1 MKLSSDFFLFFYSNS
16 RIKILRMQRIKPNV
30 GFRGGNGMENSKS
43 ATFLNKDR
51 IIISN
56 PEEYMRVDIR
66 NLSYDDGEGLA
77 GYNGNVVV
85 GYGDEALD
93 VFFLSINKLKNE
105 DMDVICEKVMEQ
117 FGQGGKLVNLIIYNG
132 ESIIYNL
139 NDEEQDDE
147 LS

>member
-1 MKLSSDFFLFFYSNS
+1 MEISNA
-16 RIKILRMQRIKPNV
+16 
-30 GFRGGNGMENSKS
+30 
-43 ATFLNKDR
+43 ATLLNKDR

-93 VFFLSINKLKNE
+93 VFFLSINKIKNE
-105 DMDVICEKVMEQ
+105 DMDIICEKVMEQ

-132 ESIIYNL
+132 ESTIYNL

>member
-1 MKLSSDFFLFFYSNS
+1 MEISNTAS
-16 RIKILRMQRIKPNV
+16 L
-30 GFRGGNGMENSKS
+30 
-43 ATFLNKDR
+43 LNKER

-66 NLSYDDGEGLA
+66 NLNYDDGEGLA

-93 VFFLSINKLKNE
+93 VFFLSINKIKNE

-117 FGQGGKLVNLIIYNG
+117 FGEGGKLVNLIIYNG
-132 ESIIYNL
+132 EANIYYL
-139 NDEEQDDE
+139 NDEEVDNE
-147 LS
+147 PS

>member
-1 MKLSSDFFLFFYSNS
+1 
-16 RIKILRMQRIKPNV
+16 MQRIKPNV
-30 GFRGGNGMENSKS
+30 EYRGGNLMEISNEINILS
-43 ATFLNKDR
+43 KDR

-66 NLSYDDGEGLA
+66 NLNYDDGEGLA
-77 GYNGNVVV
+77 GYNGNIVV

-93 VFFLSINKLKNE
+93 IFFLSINKINQE
-105 DMDVICEKVMEQ
+105 GMDKVCEKVMEQ

-132 ESIIYNL
+132 ESTIYTL
-139 NDEEQDDE
+139 NDEELDNE

>member
-1 MKLSSDFFLFFYSNS
+1 
-16 RIKILRMQRIKPNV
+16 
-30 GFRGGNGMENSKS
+30 MENSKS